1 MRDSKI
7 SEHMARYPHV
17 IPPDLGIK
25 DALDMMRE
33 LGIRHLPVLQ
43 DERLVGVVSERDLKA
58 AVGLPEVKTLNVG
71 DVMKRDVFV
80 ASANMQLS
88 EVASEMAEGKLGS
101 AIIVDAGGN
110 VTGIFTTTDA
120 LRILA
125 GLAEEGSIEEY
136 LLDYESY
143 DDTLPSASRDW

>member
-1 MRDSKI
+1 
-7 SEHMARYPHV
+7 
-17 IPPDLGIK
+17 
-25 DALDMMRE
+25 MMRE
-33 LGIRHLPVLQ
+33 LAIRHLPVLQ
-43 DERLVGVVSERDLKA
+43 DERLVGVVSERDLKPA
-58 AVGLPEVKTLNVG
+58 ASLPEVETKALTVG

-80 ASANMQLS
+80 ASTDMQLS

-110 VTGIFTTTDA
+110 VAGIFTTTDA

-143 DDTLPSASRDW
+143 DDTLPSASMDW

>member
-1 MRDSKI
+1 
-7 SEHMARYPHV
+7 
-17 IPPDLGIK
+17 
-25 DALDMMRE
+25 MMRE
-33 LGIRHLPVLQ
+33 LAIRHLPVLQ
-43 DERLVGVVSERDLKA
+43 DERLVGLVSERDLKA
-58 AVGLPEVKTLNVG
+58 AASLPEAEAKTLTVG

-80 ASANMQLS
+80 ASADMQLS

-143 DDTLPSASRDW
+143 DDTLPSASMDW

>member
-7 SEHMARYPHV
+7 SQHMARYPHV
-17 IPPDLGIK
+17 IPPDLGLK

-33 LGIRHLPVLQ
+33 LAIRHLPVLQ
-43 DERLVGVVSERDLKA
+43 EERLVGLVSERDLKA
-58 AVGLPEVKTLNVG
+58 AASLPEAKTLNVG

-80 ASANMQLS
+80 ASADMQLS

-143 DDTLPSASRDW
+143 DDTLPSASMDW

>member
-1 MRDSKI
+1 MDT
-7 SEHMARYPHV
+7 
-17 IPPDLGIK
+17 
-25 DALDMMRE
+25 MRE
-33 LGIRHLPVLQ
+33 LAIRHLPIVQ
-43 DERLVGVVSERDLKA
+43 EERLVGLVSERDLKA
-58 AVGLPEVKTLNVG
+58 AWGLPEAKKLAVG

-80 ASANMQLS
+80 AHSDMALS
-88 EVASEMAEGKLGS
+88 EVASEMADGKLGS

-125 GLAEEGSIEEY
+125 SLAEDGSIEEY

-143 DDTLPSASRDW
+143 DDTLPSASMDW